1 MTIITKKDFPYRNFI
16 NKFEKFRI
24 TPFKKKKL
32 RPSMKIDYFG
42 KWYSIKHYWAEF
54 WYEDDWKNE
63 NEFKM
68 PQKKHLFEL
77 KFKKNS
83 LTNLQNPS
91 FDKILVLKTKKDLIL
106 FCKKY
111 MIKEPVFT
119 NRWQGAW
126 IDWNKVITDFGGI
139 EIQVLLKSSKI
150 ISGKYTSW
158 TYMWDCPSGCIWND
172 KIINKV
178 IKII

>member
-1 MTIITKKDFPYRNFI
+1 MTIINKKDFPYRNFI

-42 KWYSIKHYWAEF
+42 KWYSIKHYWAGF

-111 MIKEPVFT
+111 MIEEPVFI
-119 NRWQGAW
+119 NYWEAAK

-139 EIQVLLKSSKI
+139 EIRVLLSYKI
-150 ISGKYTSW
+150 IEGKYTSW
-158 TYMWDCPSGCIWND
+158 YQSWDCPSGCIWND
-172 KIINKV
+172 KIINEV